1 MMVTAL
7 DHRYW
12 RLWAATALSNLGDG
26 VRAAAFPLLAVALTG
41 NPVLVAG
48 LAAAQ
53 YLPWLAFGLTAG
65 ALVDRAD
72 RRTLMWTVNT
82 ARTLLLAAFTVLVAT
97 DQATLPLLYAVAFL
111 LGAGDTLYD
120 NAAQAAVPA
129 LVGPEQLERANS
141 RLVAAEVAGN
151 ELAGPA
157 LGAWLFGVA
166 AVLPLAT
173 NTGTLAVAVLLVVS
187 ISGMFLPVTPVGPRA
202 SLGHA
207 IREGL
212 GWLWDQPL
220 LRAMTGIGMVLAFA
234 DAAAFSLMVLYN
246 QEVLRLGPAGFGL
259 LLAAGAVGGILGGL
273 AGPALARRLAAT
285 GALLL
290 AVGLAGAG
298 HLILGLTGHPI
309 LAGTMLA
316 LSGFAFGVW
325 NVVSVSLRQRLA
337 PDRLLG
343 RVSSAYRTLVV
354 GAVPLGALLGGAVAA
369 VTSLRGTYVIAGALL
384 LIMTVVGRRA
394 TAGVSRS

>member
-1 MMVTAL
+1 MMVAAL

-26 VRAAAFPLLAVALTG
+26 VRAAALPLLAAALTG

-53 YLPWLAFGLTAG
+53 YLPWLAFGLAAG
-65 ALVDRAD
+65 ALVDRSD

-97 DQATLPLLYAVAFL
+97 DQATLCWLYAVAFL
-111 LGAGDTLYD
+111 LGVGDTLYD

-129 LVGPEQLERANS
+129 LVAPEQLERANS
-141 RLVAAEVAGN
+141 RLVAAEVTGN

-166 AVLPLAT
+166 AMLPLAA
-173 NTGTLAVAVLLVVS
+173 NTGALAVAVLLVMS
-187 ISGMFLPVTPVGPRA
+187 ITGVFLPVTPTGPRT
-202 SLGHA
+202 SLGDE
-207 IREGL
+207 IGEGL
-212 GWLWDQPL
+212 RWLWGQPL
-220 LRAMTGIGMVLAFA
+220 LRAMTGIGMILAFA
-234 DAAAFSLMVLYN
+234 DAAAFSLLVLYN
-246 QEVLRLGPAGFGL
+246 QEVLRLGPASFGL

-273 AGPALARRLAAT
+273 AAPAVAGRLAVT
-285 GALLL
+285 RALLF
-290 AVGLAGAG
+290 AVGLTGVG
-298 HLILGLTGHPI
+298 HLILGLTGHRL
-309 LAGTMLA
+309 LAGAMLA

-354 GAVPLGALLGGAVAA
+354 GAVPLGALLGGVAAA
-369 VTSLRGTYVIAGALL
+369 VTSLRGTYVLAGTLL
-384 LIMTVVGRRA
+384 LIA
-394 TAGVSRS
+394 TAGGRQATAGTFRS